1 MIKQPQM
8 VRRSNLLFRN
18 MGFHQ
23 IINEVTL
30 VLEKPLSYI
39 DLIFTSQT
47 NMVVDSGVHASLHP
61 NCQHQIPY
69 AKFNLKIHF
78 LPTYEQEKRHYR

>member
-8 VRRSNLLFRN
+8 VRRSNLLFHN
-18 MGFHQ
+18 IGFHQ
-23 IINEVTL
+23 IINE

-47 NMVVDSGVHASLHP
+47 NMVVDSGVLHHYTQTAS
-61 NCQHQIPY
+61 I
-69 AKFNLKIHF
+69 KFCMQNL
-78 LPTYEQEKRHYR
+78 T

>member
-8 VRRSNLLFRN
+8 VRRSNLLFHN

-30 VLEKPLSYI
+30 VLGKPLSYI

-47 NMVVDSGVHASLHP
+47 NMVVDSGVCIITPKLPAS
-61 NCQHQIPY
+61 NSVC
-69 AKFNLKIHF
+69 KI
-78 LPTYEQEKRHYR
+78 